1 MKRDLNRKFAVVF
14 AFLFGLQSV
23 CVDAKKGVKIN
34 RNVMLGRNKNVTR
47 RKNKNFKSYLPFFIP
62 AGLLGLGGIYL
73 LLKPKRVSSFG
84 RSVYDICKDF
94 EPRIREACG
103 IASTVNVLK
112 HFGIK
117 ITQEQLI
124 EMLIKED
131 ASGSM
136 RSDGTISNFG
146 LISNVLDETLEKNNL
161 FAYEVGVDYL
171 LPKDDSYVKFIKEAI
186 LSFYKLVDRNPF
198 VIDSPYYNPLIV
210 GHMVNVVEVTDSQII
225 LYDNLGKGSI
235 KQFDLD
241 AFAKGYLDRYG
252 KIEDRFKDIK
262 SIELQGIRYTD
273 ESFFKMF
280 GICKTKIVGSG
291 TACSSVESRNLFWW
305 CYQATWRIF
314 NSKEYGPVV
323 CSYFSSHDSKGG
335 IERVSDVVAL
345 KENKVKFDSK

>member
-1 MKRDLNRKFAVVF
+1 MKRDLNRKFAAVF

-47 RKNKNFKSYLPFFIP
+47 TKNKNLINYLPFFIP
-62 AGLLGLGGIYL
+62 AGLLGFGGIYL

-131 ASGSM
+131 TSGSM
-136 RSDGTISNFG
+136 RSDGTIDDFQ
-146 LISNVLDETLEKNNL
+146 LIRSVLDETLEKNNL
-161 FAYEVGVDYL
+161 FAYDVEVNYL

-252 KIEDRFKDIK
+252 KIECRRGKNIEHEF
-262 SIELQGIRYTD
+262 IELQGIRYTD
-273 ESFFKMF
+273 ASFFRMF
-280 GICKTKIVGSG
+280 GICKTKMVSSG
-291 TACSSVESRNLFWW
+291 TAYSSINSCDLFWW
-305 CYQATWRIF
+305 CYQGTWSIF
-314 NSKEYGPVV
+314 NSEEYGPVV
-323 CSYFSSHDSKGG
+323 CSSLGPKGG
-335 IERVSDVVAL
+335 IERVSDLVAL